1 MKKCPA
7 FVAPA
12 LKAAGAVALVVKVG
26 NRRFQVFGCAAAA
39 PPWEDCK
46 YKLTNYLIERLSVTL
61 VGNTKLIAV

>member
-12 LKAAGAVALVVKVG
+12 LKAAAGAVALVVKVG

-39 PPWEDCK
+39 PPGK
-46 YKLTNYLIERLSVTL
+46 TVNTTN
-61 VGNTKLIAV
+61 